1 MLGVS
6 RVQQRLMM
14 SLPNPYV
21 NKGKRL
27 TQTGLVR
34 QGFSLS
40 DQPHQA
46 LFPISKPFL
55 IQPPTSV
62 LLGHFQPQHL
72 RAIPVDIP
80 SYDVVLPPCY
90 TRHGL
95 LFSYTEGGW
104 AGWRSAKP
112 SVFLKRTLPSLPSPV
127 PLQSTDP
134 DKNLW
139 RQS

>member
-14 SLPNPYV
+14 SLPNPDV

-34 QGFSLS
+34 QGCSLS

-46 LFPISKPFL
+46 LFPISKPL
-55 IQPPTSV
+55 SHSTASV
-62 LLGHFQPQHL
+62 SFFLGHFQPQHL
-72 RAIPVDIP
+72 RAIPVDFP
-80 SYDVVLPPCY
+80 SYDVVLHSLL
-90 TRHGL
+90 RQL
-95 LFSYTEGGW
+95 LFSYTEGDW

-112 SVFLKRTLPSLPSPV
+112 SVSLKRTLPSLPSPV
-127 PLQSTDP
+127 SLQSTDR
-134 DKNLW
+134 DRNLW
-139 RQS
+139 HQS